1 MEASEADILKLP
13 GKMLRKLEKYEVLD
27 EIGHGGMATVYR
39 ARDSSLDRFVA
50 LKVLHPHL
58 QRTSEARARFARE
71 AKSVAKLRH
80 PHILEIYDYS
90 GESSDETYIA
100 AELLTGPTL
109 KDFVLQQKDLPPE
122 IAAAIALQLA
132 EALSEAHAKGI
143 IHRDVKPENVMIHED
158 RCVKLTDF
166 GIAHM
171 VDTHTFTAT
180 GQILGSPGHMAPEQV
195 DGGTCDV
202 RSDVFSLGTVL
213 YFCATGRLPF
223 IGRNPHHLLKLLL
236 EGEYPDALRMQPQIG
251 ADLAAIIDKALS
263 RAPADRYQSASA
275 MAEDLRAFLA
285 AMGVEQP
292 DDTLARYLASPDEV
306 GTEIRESSLRK
317 LLAIGASS
325 AKAGDVANAQAAL
338 SRALA
343 IDDGNERALKLLGSL
358 GRRRRRNAL
367 LLLFAAILLLGFG
380 GAAYVAWLLEQGAVH
395 PAKSLPVGSN
405 LSNDSRGDF
414 GSKAE
419 EPARPLRQAG
429 PVNGSETS
437 SRRNAESEVLDPGSS
452 ERDGERRATSNAPR
466 WVVFKPTPP
475 NVSISVDGSPLKAYG
490 PDYQGVRLKVGS
502 HTFRFVG
509 AEDCCQQRVMRR
521 RIPPGTRDFE
531 LPVKLRFKPATLYL
545 KGPTPI
551 DATVQITL
559 PGGRKVDGRIREI
572 FRIPMRSL
580 QTSAEVKIR
589 APGYRTHKSVVQL
602 RAGGDLV
609 EHAFTLEREGETP

>member
-1 MEASEADILKLP
+1 MEPPEADILELP
-13 GKMLRKLEKYEVLD
+13 GKMLRKLEKYEVL
-27 EIGHGGMATVYR
+27 EELGHGGMATVYR
-39 ARDSSLDRFVA
+39 ARDSSLDRLVA
-50 LKVLHPHL
+50 LKILHPHL
-58 QRTSEARARFARE
+58 QRTSEARARFTRE

-100 AELLTGPTL
+100 AELLTGPTV

-122 IAAAIALQLA
+122 IAACIALQLA

-143 IHRDVKPENVMIHED
+143 IHRDVKPENVMIHQD

-195 DGGTCDV
+195 EGGTCDV

-236 EGEYPDALRMQPQIG
+236 EGEYPDALRIRPEIG
-251 ADLAAIIDKALS
+251 ADLAAIMDRALS
-263 RAPADRYQSASA
+263 RGPADRYQSAAA

-292 DDTLARYLASPDEV
+292 EETLARYLASPDEV
-306 GTEIRESSLRK
+306 GPEMRERSLQR

-325 AKAGDVANAQAAL
+325 AKAGDVATAQAAL

-358 GRRRRRNAL
+358 GRRRRRNAVF
-367 LLLFAAILLLGFG
+367 LLFAAVLLLGLG
-380 GAAYVAWLLEQGAVH
+380 GAAYVAWLLEQGAGR
-395 PAKSLPVGSN
+395 PAATVPGGADLGVDSPGEVGREAAEDAPLGLAEPGDGSRTSALPNV
-405 LSNDSRGDF
+405 
-414 GSKAE
+414 
-419 EPARPLRQAG
+419 
-429 PVNGSETS
+429 
-437 SRRNAESEVLDPGSS
+437 ESEDPNPESS
-452 ERDGERRATSNAPR
+452 QHDGERGAASNAPR

-490 PDYQGVRLKVGS
+490 PDFQGVRVKVGS

-509 AEDCCQQRVMRR
+509 AEDCCEPLVVRK

-545 KGPTPI
+545 KGPTPV

-559 PGGRKVDGRIREI
+559 PGGHKVSGRIREI
-572 FRIPMRSL
+572 LRIPMRSL
-580 QTSAEVKIR
+580 QSSAEVKIR
-589 APGYRTHKSVVQL
+589 APGYRTYKSVVQL

-609 EHAFTLEREGETP
+609 EHPFTLERERETP

>member
-1 MEASEADILKLP
+1 
-13 GKMLRKLEKYEVLD
+13 MLRKLEKYEVLD

-58 QRTSEARARFARE
+58 QRTSEARARFTRE

-122 IAAAIALQLA
+122 IAASIALQLA

-195 DGGTCDV
+195 EGGTCDV

-223 IGRNPHHLLKLLL
+223 VGRNPHHLLKLLL
-236 EGEYPDALRMQPQIG
+236 EGEYPDALRMRPEIG
-251 ADLAAIIDKALS
+251 ADLAAIMDKALA

-275 MAEDLRAFLA
+275 MADDLRAFLTT
-285 AMGVEQP
+285 MGVEQP
-292 DDTLARYLASPDEV
+292 DDTLARYLTSPDEV
-306 GTEIRESSLRK
+306 GAEIRGQSLRR

-325 AKAGDVANAQAAL
+325 AKAGDVVGAQSAL

-367 LLLFAAILLLGFG
+367 FFLFAAILLLGLG
-380 GAAYVAWLLEQGAVH
+380 GAAYVAWLLEKGAVRS
-395 PAKSLPVGSN
+395 AVSLPAA
-405 LSNDSRGDF
+405 GDF
-414 GSKAE
+414 SDDSPSGFGNEVGES
-419 EPARPLRQAG
+419 ARPQPADPEG
-429 PVNGSETS
+429 GSETS
-437 SRRNAESEVLDPGSS
+437 SPRDAQSEDLEPRSS
-452 ERDGERRATSNAPR
+452 EPDGGQSAASSAPR

-490 PDYQGVRLKVGS
+490 PDYQGVRLKVGT

-509 AEDCCQQRVMRR
+509 AEDCCEQRVVRK

-545 KGPTPI
+545 KGPTPVG
-551 DATVQITL
+551 ATVQITL
-559 PGGRKVDGRIREI
+559 PGGRKVNGRIREI
-572 FRIPMRSL
+572 FRIQMRAL

-589 APGYRTHKSVVQL
+589 APGYRTYKSVVQL

-609 EHAFTLEREGETP
+609 EHAFTLERDGETP